1 MHSNTNRAFKF
12 TSGNFE
18 VNNFNGNNA
27 ESNVDNKTARKDINN
42 FRVHKPIKHETNA
55 DGTVKFDAE
64 TQKKLEAMARNAK
77 ANGGNSSGMDAEYLS
92 KIPARQHNQITMAV
106 AGDKVKENT
115 KKMNEEIMKTS
126 TDEATTD
133 ILAETANDNII
144 YRNYDMS
151 DLDAYIEKIGSMTML
166 EAISLK
172 NSVSRELNRLE
183 SCHTMVKAVS
193 ELRDNFDFVEPGKE
207 PTAMDRRNAG
217 TDVDR
222 SVLTTNYLDQY
233 GYNENIDEFNQLY
246 TDYQPKLQDLIDK
259 LNAHIDEC
267 SPKAASTKY
276 MTNDFLHIINKRINN
291 LSETETNYA
300 HLSKS
305 LVNLKNAFEN
315 RTSVEWLENKMNTFV
330 KNKNH
335 LKDVSRALTGTM
347 SDVASKLNTKFADK
361 TMHNFVFFINQ
372 LWEGNYNKTLS
383 FLYFLN
389 YVCANEADSNLDAWV
404 KVMLLNVSDMT
415 NDIWDLDEIAEND
428 YALRVRDAFSFALA
442 QMDMTIKNKKVK
454 VNPVL
459 IQQYEKI
466 LNMEFDETPEE
477 TNEAAEK
484 ETK

>member
-18 VNNFNGNNA
+18 VNSFD
-27 ESNVDNKTARKDINN
+27 SNTANVNTKATLKDIHN
-42 FRVHKPIKHETNA
+42 FKVYNPNKQSTNA
-55 DGTVKFDAE
+55 DGTVNLDEE
-64 TQKKLEAMARNAK
+64 TRKKLEAMARNAK
-77 ANGGNSSGMDAEYLS
+77 ANGGNSSNMDVDYLS

-115 KKMNEEIMKTS
+115 KKMNEEILKTS
-126 TDEATTD
+126 ADEATTD
-133 ILAETANDNII
+133 ILTETANDNIV

-151 DLDAYIEKIGSMTML
+151 DLDSYIEKIETMTML
-166 EAISLK
+166 ESISLK
-172 NSVSRELNRLE
+172 NSVSKELNRLE

-217 TDVDR
+217 TDVDKTL
-222 SVLTTNYLDQY
+222 LTTNYLDQY
-233 GYNENIDEFNQLY
+233 GYKENIDEFNQLY
-246 TDYQPKLQDLIDK
+246 TDYQPKLQELIDK
-259 LNAHIDEC
+259 LNEHIDQC

-276 MTNDFLHIINKRINN
+276 MTNDFLHIINKRINS
-291 LSETETNYA
+291 LSETETNYD

-305 LVNLKNAFEN
+305 LVNLKNCFEN
-315 RTSVEWLENKMNTFV
+315 RTSIKWLENKLNTFV

-347 SDVASKLNTKFADK
+347 SDVASKLNSKFALK

-383 FLYFLN
+383 LLYFLN
-389 YVCANEADSNLDAWV
+389 YVCAHEADSNLDAWV

-415 NDIWDLDEIAEND
+415 NDIWDIDEVEENE
-428 YALRVRDAFSFALA
+428 YAINVRDAFNSALT
-442 QMDMTIKNKKVK
+442 QMDLYIRNRKTK

-459 IQQYEKI
+459 IKQYEDLIHMKI
-466 LNMEFDETPEE
+466 EDNTAEE
-477 TNEAAEK
+477 TDK
-484 ETK
+484 ENPVVE